1 MGRIMQRMW
10 SFLGFNEDEDGDAAP
25 VARPGGPQGEAGGH
39 RAPIFSLHAQRQ
51 MEIIVL
57 EPAAFD
63 EAQAAADYLK
73 TQRPIVINLRG
84 AEDELGKRIV
94 DFLSGVTYA
103 LDGHMHR
110 VGEEIFLFAPHHVF
124 ITAERLRE
132 QVAPSPLF
140 PVEE

>member
-10 SFLGFNEDEDGDAAP
+10 TFLGFSEGDDGG
-25 VARPGGPQGEAGGH
+25 VPQTDGNGH

-57 EPAAFD
+57 EPGAFD
-63 EAQAAADYLK
+63 EAQAAADSLK
-73 TQRPIVINLRG
+73 ANRPILINLR
-84 AEDELGKRIV
+84 ATQKDLGKRIV

-110 VGEEIFLFAPHHVF
+110 VGEEIFLFTPHHVA
-124 ITAERLRE
+124 ITAEHLRE
-132 QVAPSPLF
+132 VAPGPLF
-140 PVEE
+140 PVE

>member
-10 SFLGFNEDEDGDAAP
+10 GFLGFGDDEEA
-25 VARPGGPQGEAGGH
+25 PGGRPAAGDGSPQ
-39 RAPIFSLHAQRQ
+39 RAPIFSLHTQRQ

-63 EAQAAADYLK
+63 EAQMAADYLK
-73 TQRPIVINLRG
+73 THRPIVINLRG
-84 AEDELGKRIV
+84 ANKDLGKRIV
-94 DFLSGVTYA
+94 DFLSGVAYA

-110 VGEEIFLFAPHHVF
+110 VGDEIFLFTPHHVS

-132 QVAPSPLF
+132 QMASGPLF
-140 PVEE
+140 PVE